1 MLMKTSDR
9 VQIFPLLEDGLERTV
24 RARRAHIAAFQ
35 EQPLRFRSPQKKSLE
50 WLAEAH
56 VALGGADPRFIR
68 ALLSRYSASPDQIA
82 FRQHELPDFTHR
94 RWKEM
99 RLFSPKGSDTTQ
111 KAAFFDET
119 VSSVFERLYP
129 EEAPA
134 PKAIVHVT
142 CTGYNAPSGA
152 QRLVSARD
160 WGQSTQVIH
169 AYHMGCYA
177 AHPALRIAA
186 GQESMDIVHT
196 ELCSL
201 HFDPTKHDP
210 AQLIIQSLFGDGC
223 IKYQVTREPSLQTAS
238 LEILALH
245 DEILPNSTHVMNWAP
260 SPLGFSMTLSKE
272 VPLVFANA
280 LPQFVRR
287 LFGKAGLDFS
297 EEKEMAIFAIHPGG
311 PRIIEMSEQILDL
324 KPNQSAWSRHV
335 LRNYGNMSS
344 ATLPHIWHRI
354 LKDDLIPN
362 RTLIVS
368 LGAGPGL
375 TLSGA
380 IFRKRNA
387 L

>member
-1 MLMKTSDR
+1 MKTNNR
-9 VQIFPLLEDGLERTV
+9 IQVFPLLEEGLERTV
-24 RARRAHIAAFQ
+24 GAHRAHIASFQ
-35 EQPLRFRSPQKKSLE
+35 EQALRFRCPQKKGLE

-56 VALGGADPRFIR
+56 TVLGGSDPQRIQT
-68 ALLSRYSASPDQIA
+68 LLSRYSASPDQIA
-82 FRQHELPDFTHR
+82 FRHHELADFTHR

-99 RLFSPKGSDTTQ
+99 RLFSPKGSDATQ

-119 VSSVFERLYP
+119 VSSVFERFYP
-129 EEAPA
+129 EGAAAPET
-134 PKAIVHVT
+134 IVHVT
-142 CTGYNAPSGA
+142 CTGYSAPSAA
-152 QRLVSARD
+152 QRIVSVRD
-160 WGQSTQVIH
+160 WGRSTQVLH

-177 AHPALRIAA
+177 AHPALRMAA
-186 GQESMDIVHT
+186 GQESVDIVHT

-210 AQLIIQSLFGDGC
+210 AQLIIQSLFADGC
-223 IKYQVTREPSLQTAS
+223 IKYRVTREPSPQSAS
-238 LEILALH
+238 LEILTLH
-245 DEILPNSTHVMNWAP
+245 DEILPNSAHVMNWAP

-280 LPQFVRR
+280 LPRFARR
-287 LFGKAGLDFS
+287 LFEKAALDFS
-297 EEKEMAIFAIHPGG
+297 EEQDRAIFAIHPGG

-324 KPNQSAWSRHV
+324 RPAQVAWSRHV
-335 LRNYGNMSS
+335 LRYYGNMSS

-362 RTLIVS
+362 GTLIVS